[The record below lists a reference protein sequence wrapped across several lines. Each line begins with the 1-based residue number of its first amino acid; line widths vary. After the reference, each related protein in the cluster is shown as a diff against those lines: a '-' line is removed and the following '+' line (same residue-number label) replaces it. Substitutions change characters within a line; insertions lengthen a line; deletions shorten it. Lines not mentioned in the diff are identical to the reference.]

1 MRISDWSSDV
11 CSSDL
16 HAGAA
21 RPAALRVARSRTCAR
36 CARDLRAPGFARST
50 SPPADRSTLRI
61 DRRDRSETRAAV
73 CRRGFQRLVAAR
85 QSAPAVLRLAGS
97 FHERARSSRS
107 LVSGALAAAQAR
119 SHLLSECTRSDEQT
133 YELQSLIR

>member
-16 HAGAA
+16 
-21 RPAALRVARSRTCAR
+21 
-36 CARDLRAPGFARST
+36 
-50 SPPADRSTLRI
+50 
-61 DRRDRSETRAAV
+61 
-73 CRRGFQRLVAAR
+73 FQRLVAAR

-119 SHLLSECTRSDEQT
+119 SHLLSECTGHPAAGIVGDAVDTSVRSRRTDRKST
-133 YELQSLIR
+133 RLNSSH

>member
-1 MRISDWSSDV
+1 MIFF
-11 CSSDL
+11 
-16 HAGAA
+16 
-21 RPAALRVARSRTCAR
+21 LRNRQPPRCTRNGHVFPYTPLFRSRG
-36 CARDLRAPGFARST
+36 LRAPVFARST

-107 LVSGALAAAQAR
+107 LVSGGLAADR
-119 SHLLSECTRSDEQT
+119 KSTRLNSSH
-133 YELQSLIR
+133 

>member
-16 HAGAA
+16 
-21 RPAALRVARSRTCAR
+21 
-36 CARDLRAPGFARST
+36 
-50 SPPADRSTLRI
+50 
-61 DRRDRSETRAAV
+61 
-73 CRRGFQRLVAAR
+73 FQRLVAAR

-119 SHLLSECTRSDEQT
+119 SHLLSECTGHPPAGIVGDAVDTSVRSRRTASRGSPVNPLRWHEGKRA
-133 YELQSLIR
+133 ELPENGSEFTPSVHPTTDIT

>member
-21 RPAALRVARSRTCAR
+21 RPAALRIARSRTCAR

-97 FHERARSSRS
+97 FHERARRS
-107 LVSGALAAAQAR
+107 EEHTS
-119 SHLLSECTRSDEQT
+119 
-133 YELQSLIR
+133 ELQSLKRISYAVLCLQKQIRIYILTHAN